1 MIAKA
6 AALLMAAI
14 LVADGGATGV
24 LSEIRPQNN
33 PTVIQPEEVL
43 EVVSEPEPMHL
54 YGVCTIT
61 HYCHCA
67 KCNGRAGANCA
78 SGVQPT
84 VNHTV
89 ASNCLPFGTRLMIDG
104 QEYVVEDRGDANM
117 DSFWIDIFVGS
128 HEEALQRGMYKSEVW
143 IIDE

>member
-24 LSEIRPQNN
+24 LSEIKPHDY

-43 EVVSEPEPMHL
+43 ELVSEPEPMHL
-54 YGVCTIT
+54 YGNCTIT
-61 HYCHCA
+61 FYCHCA

-89 ASNCLPFGTRLMIDG
+89 ASNVLPFGTRLLIDG
-104 QEYVVEDRGDANM
+104 QEYVCEDRGDANM
-117 DSFWIDIFVGS
+117 DAFWVDIYCDS
-128 HEEALQRGMYKSEVW
+128 HDEALRRGMYQSEVW
-143 IIDE
+143 IIDG